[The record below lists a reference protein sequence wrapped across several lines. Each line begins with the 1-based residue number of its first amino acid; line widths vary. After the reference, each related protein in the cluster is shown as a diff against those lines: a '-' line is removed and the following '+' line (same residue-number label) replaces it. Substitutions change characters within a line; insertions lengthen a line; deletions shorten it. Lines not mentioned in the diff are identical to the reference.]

1 MRNARRNNRETDW
14 TWLNACTGVVDGDA
28 EPVIEYLSLGGD
40 PARQLNANEVALLKR
55 PSAFDAGYTLVHLAI
70 RFQVNKFSI
79 HGFYIDLVFHLV
91 DHCLLIF
98 MKNSKLT
105 LSSTYF
111 IEHLNM

>member
-70 RFQVNKFSI
+70 RFQVNNFSVV
-79 HGFYIDLVFHLV
+79 FYI
-91 DHCLLIF
+91 
-98 MKNSKLT
+98 
-105 LSSTYF
+105 YF
-111 IEHLNM
+111 FN